1 MTLVNWVSG
10 MSWAQCVR
18 SIGIQSLSAVVVAV
32 AMARGAAIQVACGAE
47 PVQGDSAAAVR
58 AHLAAGEFGAAIAAA
73 EQAGADRDRLLRQVA
88 GVQRENGAAAAAA
101 ETLGRIRDDRARAG
115 AVADVLAQRIAPPNP
130 VLAQFGGGGVGGGV
144 GGGLGGGAG
153 GQGNTQTADFD
164 PIIELIQKTIEPAS
178 WDAEGGPGAIQQFA
192 AGVLVDTTGVMKRI
206 VADETS
212 GKLEALRQQ
221 AATRGANLEVRKAS
235 PLRKVSLT
243 RLEKEIQV
251 LRAAGHEPDNAMR
264 MLAGLQRIEYV
275 LVYPETGDV
284 VLAGPAGDWRR
295 AAEGRVVSVDNGH
308 PVLQLDD
315 LVVIL
320 RHASAAKQARFG
332 CSIDPLPENIARTQE
347 FLTES
352 AKRKLPPGAAAVKQ
366 YAETIRAR
374 MGLQKID
381 VFGIDPRTRVGRVL
395 VEADYRMKL
404 VGLGLEAPAGDLQS
418 YFDSLGGKNPGLKL
432 VRWWFTLNYDAVQ
445 ATPDRA
451 AFAIHGQGVQL
462 QSENE
467 VLAAQGRRVATG
479 GADEM
484 NERFAKSFTKNFP
497 ALAAKYPIYAE
508 LQNVFDLALAASLI
522 TSEKLGDKVNW
533 HMSGLRDDSQ
543 YHVALGAAPQ
553 VVESV
558 VRHRADGKG
567 SVLVQVSGGVKVD
580 TTQLVSGDKIETAE
594 SGSLSTSRDRSRPA
608 KAEAAGWWWD

>member
-1 MTLVNWVSG
+1 MALVNWVSG
-10 MSWAQCVR
+10 MSWMRCVR
-18 SIGIQSLSAVVVAV
+18 SIGIQSLAAVVVAV
-32 AMARGAAIQVACGAE
+32 ALARGAAIQTAWGAE
-47 PVQGDSAAAVR
+47 PVQGDSAATVR
-58 AHLAAGEFGAAIAAA
+58 AHLTAGEFGPAIAAA

-88 GVQRENGAAAAAA
+88 TAQRESGAAAAAA

-115 AVADVLAQRIAPPNP
+115 AVADVLAQRIAPQNP
-130 VLAQFGGGGVGGGV
+130 VLAQFGGGGGGG
-144 GGGLGGGAG
+144 GGGGAG
-153 GQGNTQTADFD
+153 AADTNSQTADFD

-192 AGVLVDTTGVMKRI
+192 AGVLVDTSGVMKRI
-206 VADETS
+206 IADETS
-212 GKLEALRQQ
+212 GKLEAIRQQ
-221 AATRGANLEVRKAS
+221 AATRGANAEVRKAS

-275 LVYPETGDV
+275 LAYPETGDV

-295 AAEGRVVSVDNGH
+295 AAEGRVVSADNGH

-352 AKRKLPPGAAAVKQ
+352 AKRPLPPGAAAVKQ
-366 YAETIRAR
+366 YAETIRTKV
-374 MGLQKID
+374 GLQKID

-467 VLAAQGRRVATG
+467 VLAAQGRRVDTG

-522 TSEKLGDKVNW
+522 SSEKLGDKVHW
-533 HMSGLRDDSQ
+533 HMSGLCDDSQ

-553 VVESV
+553 TVESV

-580 TTQLVSGDKIETAE
+580 TTQLVSGDKIKTAE